1 MNQLQSILFAA
12 SLHTAPVQPIPMQT
26 YYVANLSATD
36 GQDAGSYYTVYPQ
49 QEQPV
54 TPYVIIE
61 KNDSEE

>member
-1 MNQLQSILFAA
+1 
-12 SLHTAPVQPIPMQT
+12 MQT

-36 GQDAGSYYTVYPQ
+36 GQDAGSYYTIYPQ

-61 KNDSEE
+61 KNDSDE